1 MNNKPD
7 YKNLQQMELP
17 EVLHFKT
24 RDDGLENAYL
34 MTNAYVYG
42 TDADESRMYVN
53 VGKLRSVL
61 EQHGCNAS
69 AIIRALEQE
78 TVGDSNY
85 MFGDSIEFRW
95 SDCNQKYEI
104 VQWLNDAPNHRYCI
118 VLAFFDIDRDEISL
132 RYVGRRPIDV
142 KKESDWEFFNE
153 AVVHGYSYIQAK
165 LDKEGKDE

>member
-1 MNNKPD
+1 MSKPD

-17 EVLHFKT
+17 EVLHFKKK
-24 RDDGLENAYL
+24 DDGLEKAYL
-34 MTNAYVYG
+34 MMNAYVYG

-53 VGKLRSVL
+53 VAKLRSVL
-61 EQHGCNAS
+61 EQHGCNAG
-69 AIIRALEQE
+69 AIIQTLKQE
-78 TVGDSNY
+78 TAGESNH

-104 VQWLNDAPNHRYCI
+104 VQWFNDAPKRYCI
-118 VLAFFDIDRDEISL
+118 ALAFFDINRDDISL

-153 AVVHGYSYIQAK
+153 AVVHGYGYIQAQ
-165 LDKEGKDE
+165 LDKQRKDY